1 MSKTVC
7 DQYEVLQAIEDNIL
21 ALADTVGVKE
31 PEDIED
37 DKMSFLEAVYAL
49 PAAPDA
55 AGAPTRRI
63 YEAIFA
69 ILEENLSVGLNLA
82 SYFLLVEL
90 DKHYPRVN
98 VEELLKLSSSAAA
111 KGLAFENE
119 IWSPF
124 SGPFDKLDKS
134 SKIGIVARSSYS
146 NKCDYEAFV
155 TLLEGIANETDTKQW
170 MQTDSGQGQQ
180 AKDGILHMGSH
191 QIVGL
196 VLRFKYFTHEIEQ
209 DFKIRY
215 DSFKVTQNM
224 DCLTDS
230 FLIQIFKGP
239 RRKALVSLLLRLL
252 ARSCIYNDHK
262 GQDYCFEEHG
272 DMHSVKVQTAV
283 MDLNKI
289 SSSVQSLLLMIMDFD
304 VEYGKRLESSPK
316 QTKQEG
322 NRISIWDLISDIIGY
337 EKFLLA
343 PLLQVLENP
352 VYKMRVIFNYFI
364 RNAPQPIVKDL
375 REKRDK
381 ATVEDFLN
389 CFAQSNDARNIY
401 RSIETDILQLLL
413 AHAFNAFVMQYA
425 CSQHYAPDV
434 TISGI
439 CKLLM
444 SAFENIQTISGD
456 FELHSAG
463 RQALI
468 TAEVISSHMAVVK

>member
-111 KGLAFENE
+111 KGLAFEN
-119 IWSPF
+119 
-124 SGPFDKLDKS
+124 
-134 SKIGIVARSSYS
+134 
-146 NKCDYEAFV
+146 EAFV